1 MNDSRSPHFGDAER
15 WARLTEKQRAC
26 LDLLLERKSSK
37 QIARILG
44 IAKPTV
50 DQRIATARAVLG
62 AADRDEAA
70 LRYARLKT
78 VYDPVIHDPARIPL
92 PTRLVPS
99 HFPNGDPAETIALK
113 DGAFITEGP
122 SASQPPFGDLWRPD
136 HSLSKRVMMMA
147 AMLVMAVIL
156 ILAGLA
162 IGRELTRLISG

>member
-1 MNDSRSPHFGDAER
+1 MNDSRAPHEDAER

-26 LDLLLERKSSK
+26 LDLLLERKTSK
-37 QIARILG
+37 QISRILG

-50 DQRIATARAVLG
+50 DQRIASARNVLG

-70 LRYARLKT
+70 LRYARLKSL
-78 VYDPVIHDPARIPL
+78 YDQVIHDPARIHVP
-92 PTRLVPS
+92 PRLVPS
-99 HFPNGDPAETIALK
+99 HFPDGDSAETIALG
-113 DGAFITEGP
+113 DGAFISNEP

-136 HSLSKRVMMMA
+136 HPPSRRVMIMA

-162 IGRELTRLISG
+162 IGHALTRLIAG